1 MVCELAAFAGLHDDD
16 RNIALCEDLIELA
29 GVNDLVVPVS
39 VVELDLYELDLRV
52 IVYDLNEEFGCA
64 VERETEVLYLAF
76 CPFLYAPVEAVVLN
90 VSIVVVAVFDAVQK
104 IEIEVVDA
112 APFEL
117 LIEDLVAVFE

>member
-52 IVYDLNEEFGCA
+52 IVYDLNEEFGRA
-64 VERETEVLYLAF
+64 VERETEVLDLAF
-76 CPFLYAPVEAVVLN
+76 FPLLNSPVEAVILN
-90 VSIVVVAVFDAVQK
+90 VCVVVVAVFDAVQK